1 MEQRTGVDKVT
12 GEPPERVADEP
23 TERVAGG
30 PPGKTAGAP
39 GERVAG
45 ELSEVD
51 LLLRV
56 ARSWRRLGREH
67 DHDLSPHQERALL
80 ALARL
85 GRDTGVHVSRLAE
98 HLGIAP
104 RSATEVADALQTA
117 ELLTRSPDPTD
128 RRAVLLTLTGAGL
141 HTVERVRERRRTAAE
156 QAVATLSP
164 ADRAE
169 LRRLLHLLLEER
181 PGH

>member
-12 GEPPERVADEP
+12 GEPPG
-23 TERVAGG
+23 RVAGG
-30 PPGKTAGAP
+30 PPGKAAGAP

-85 GRDTGVHVSRLAE
+85 GRDTGVRVSRLAE

-117 ELLTRSPDPTD
+117 GLLTRSPDPTD

>member
-1 MEQRTGVDKVT
+1 MRHLVD
-12 GEPPERVADEP
+12 
-23 TERVAGG
+23 
-30 PPGKTAGAP
+30 
-39 GERVAG
+39 
-45 ELSEVD
+45 
-51 LLLRV
+51 
-56 ARSWRRLGREH
+56 
-67 DHDLSPHQERALL
+67 
-80 ALARL
+80 ALAWIADPARWP
-85 GRDTGVHVSRLAE
+85 GPDGIATRLAE

-117 ELLTRSPDPTD
+117 GLLTRSPDPTD